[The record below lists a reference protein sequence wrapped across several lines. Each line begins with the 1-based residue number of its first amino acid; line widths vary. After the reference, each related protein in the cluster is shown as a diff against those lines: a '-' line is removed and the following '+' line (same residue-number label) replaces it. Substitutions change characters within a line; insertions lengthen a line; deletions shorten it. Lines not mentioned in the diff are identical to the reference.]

1 MIARFANVVYWAASA
16 IAVLFLI
23 GAATAIINNKGDSV
37 ALGIVLGIA
46 GILAWLAGRAVLYV
60 LAGR

>member
-23 GAATAIINNKGDSV
+23 GAATAIINNNNSLRISKAHCRRS
-37 ALGIVLGIA
+37 LCPP
-46 GILAWLAGRAVLYV
+46 R
-60 LAGR
+60 